1 VEVWRRGC
9 KSQINDNQISA
20 VVPMVRVKL
29 AQVTRC
35 LPQQTVL
42 TRVQVENVQGK
53 QPVLLDCSR
62 SFRAE
67 TGLELDSAV
76 ILPEEDGYAYI
87 TVTNNGG
94 YTVK

>member
-1 VEVWRRGC
+1 
-9 KSQINDNQISA
+9 
-20 VVPMVRVKL
+20 M
-29 AQVTRC
+29 
-35 LPQQTVL
+35 
-42 TRVQVENVQGK
+42 QGK

-76 ILPEEDGYAYI
+76 ILQEEDGYAYI

-94 YTVK
+94 NTVKWDTDTEVGHAEAAEGWQVEEVSSSSDGCCDC